1 MTGRLTEMNRMTRWW
16 ALVVLI
22 VLAPAFLVTPSQ
34 GQAPRKGVMVVDF
47 EDLGRGW
54 SYTREVVTT
63 RVISKLREE
72 ATLRVVPRERVQ
84 EALREAKVETAGYLD
99 WEAAQKVAQSIEADY
114 VVMGQV
120 AVFDQQHAGGCL
132 PVVGCA
138 YTVTA
143 TVTLRGKVL
152 DVAAGTFVIEPRSEV
167 KKTQTSV
174 SIWVGPWWTSVTV
187 NNFDGQ
193 LIGKATQEAV
203 EDFIGKLKPS
213 LK

>member
-1 MTGRLTEMNRMTRWW
+1 MVEMNERLRLWLL
-16 ALVVLI
+16 AASLVLGT
-22 VLAPAFLVTPSQ
+22 AFLATPGQ
-34 GQAPRKGVMVVDF
+34 GQAQRRGVMVVDF
-47 EDLGRGW
+47 QDMGGGW

-63 RVISKLREE
+63 RVISKLRDE
-72 ATLRVVPRERVQ
+72 ATLRVLPREQVQ
-84 EALREAKVETAGYLD
+84 EALRQAKLETAGYLD
-99 WEAAQKVAQSIEADY
+99 WEAAQKLAKSLEADF

-120 AVFDQQHAGGCL
+120 TVFDQQYTGGCL

-143 TVTLRGKVL
+143 TVNLRGKVL
-152 DVAAGTFVIEPRSEV
+152 DVAAGAFVTEPRSEV

-203 EDFIGKLKPS
+203 EDFIGKLKPY

>member
-1 MTGRLTEMNRMTRWW
+1 MNSSVRWW
-16 ALVVLI
+16 ALAALIALGPVL
-22 VLAPAFLVTPSQ
+22 LAAPSQ

-47 EDLGRGW
+47 DDVGRGW
-54 SYTREVVTT
+54 SYTRDVVTA
-63 RVISKLREE
+63 RVIAKLRDEP
-72 ATLRVVPRERVQ
+72 TLRVLPREQVQ
-84 EALREAKVETAGYLD
+84 EALRQARLETTGYLD
-99 WEAAQKVAQSIEADY
+99 WEAAQKVAKALEVDY

-120 AVFDQQHAGGCL
+120 AVFDQQYAGGCL
-132 PVVGCA
+132 PIVGCA

-174 SIWVGPWWTSVTV
+174 SIWIGPWWTDVTV

-193 LIGKATQEAV
+193 LIGKATQEVV